1 MSKKHLKRINMPKTW
16 DIQRKSITY
25 IKRPLPGSHGFNYGL
40 ALSVVL
46 KDMLKIAKTTKEVK
60 SILNNHDLLVDGIK
74 RKEPK
79 FIAGFLDVVSIPS
92 TKENFRIIF
101 NKKGKLDFIKIDEKE
116 SKIKLCKVNGKRMH
130 KKGLQVNLSDG
141 RNILTDKKDIKVGD
155 SVLIGFPKQEI
166 KNILKLEKGAL
177 VILISG
183 KHLGTI
189 AKIEEIKDSIMKC
202 KNKDSEFET
211 SKKYAFVIGK
221 DKPLI
226 KVEE

>member
-1 MSKKHLKRINMPKTW
+1 MSKKHLKKINMPKTW
-16 DIQRKSITY
+16 DIKRKGTVY
-25 IKRPLPGSHGFNYGL
+25 IKRPLPGPHGFDYGL

-60 SILNNHDLLVDGIK
+60 NILNNHDLLIDGVK

-79 FIAGFLDVVSIPS
+79 FIVGFLDVISIPK
-92 TKENFRIIF
+92 TKENFRIVF

-116 SKIKLCKVNGKRMH
+116 SKLKLCKINGKRMH

-141 RNILTDKKDIKVGD
+141 RNVFTDKKDIKVGD
-155 SVLIGFPKQEI
+155 SVLIEFPKQEI
-166 KNILKLEKGAL
+166 KNTLKLEKGAL
-177 VILISG
+177 VILIGG
-183 KHLGTI
+183 KHIGTI
-189 AKIEEIKDSIMKC
+189 ATIEEIKDNVMKC
-202 KNKDSEFET
+202 KNKDNTFET

-221 DKPLI
+221 EKSLI